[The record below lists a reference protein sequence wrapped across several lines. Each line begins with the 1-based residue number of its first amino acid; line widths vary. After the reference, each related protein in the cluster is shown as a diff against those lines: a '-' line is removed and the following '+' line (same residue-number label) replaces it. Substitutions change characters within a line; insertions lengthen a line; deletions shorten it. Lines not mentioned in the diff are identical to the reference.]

1 MTSNKNIITDDMI
14 ESISLNMFR
23 VGTKGNNYK
32 IIKMLPC
39 TVDDVAREL
48 VLTKVPANK
57 HINELEKCYLLRRV
71 RRTGVAYDTEMT
83 GIFIS
88 CVDEIEDYVK
98 ANISN
103 MLRSMVV
110 K

>member
-23 VGTKGNNYK
+23 VGTKGNNFK
-32 IIKMLPC
+32 ILKMLLC
-39 TVDDVAREL
+39 NVDDVAKEL
-48 VLTKVPANK
+48 ILTKVPANK
-57 HINELEKCYLLRRV
+57 HLNELEKCYLLRRV
-71 RRTGVAYDTEMT
+71 RRTGMAYDTEMT
-83 GIFIS
+83 DVFIS
-88 CVDEIEDYVK
+88 CVDEIKDYVE

-103 MLRSMVV
+103 MLKNMVI